1 MDRTDKIF
9 GVVAV
14 LISCCI
20 VIGGIFITMV
30 PGIYQYLGIFSL
42 LIGLNS
48 LIGTILRV
56 LRKLESPSVYF
67 FLSNILN
74 IIALVIAIVALGL
87 GVPVGSEGTWL
98 IIGSILI
105 LIGGG
110 YTLALFL
117 LNVLFPPE
125 EEEEY

>member
-9 GVVAV
+9 GIVAV

-20 VIGGIFITMV
+20 VIGGIFLARV
-30 PGIYQYLGIFSL
+30 PGIYQYLGVFLL

-48 LIGTILRV
+48 LIGTVLRV
-56 LRKLESPSVYF
+56 LRKLESPSIYF

-74 IIALVIAIVALGL
+74 IVALVVAIVALGL
-87 GVPVGSEGTWL
+87 GVPAGSEGAWL
-98 IIGSILI
+98 IIGTILI

-117 LNVLFPPE
+117 LNVLFPPDE
-125 EEEEY
+125 E

>member
-9 GVVAV
+9 GIVAI

-20 VIGGIFITMV
+20 VIGGIFIIMV

-48 LIGTILRV
+48 LIGTILRIV
-56 LRKLESPSVYF
+56 RKLESPSVYF
-67 FLSNILN
+67 FLSNVLN
-74 IIALVIAIVALGL
+74 IVALVIAIVALGL
-87 GVPVGSEGTWL
+87 GVPMGSLGAWL
-98 IIGSILI
+98 IIGAILI

-110 YTLALFL
+110 YTLVKFL
-117 LNVLFPPE
+117 LNILFPPDE
-125 EEEEY
+125 D

>member
-9 GVVAV
+9 GIVAV

-20 VIGGIFITMV
+20 VIGGIFIARV
-30 PGIYQYLGIFSL
+30 PGIYQYLGVFSL
-42 LIGLNS
+42 FIGLNS
-48 LIGTILRV
+48 LIGTVLRV
-56 LRKLESPSVYF
+56 LRKLESPSIYF

-74 IIALVIAIVALGL
+74 IVALVVAIVALGL
-87 GVPVGSEGTWL
+87 GVPADSEGAWL
-98 IIGSILI
+98 IIGTILI

-117 LNVLFPPE
+117 LNVLFPPDE
-125 EEEEY
+125 EQY

>member
-9 GVVAV
+9 GLTAA

-20 VIGGIFITMV
+20 LIGGLCMAMV
-30 PGIYQYLGIFSL
+30 TGISQYLGIFTL

-87 GVPVGSEGTWL
+87 GVPMGSEGTWL

-110 YTLALFL
+110 YSLALFL
-117 LNVLFPPE
+117 LRVLFPPE
-125 EEEEY
+125 EE

>member
-9 GVVAV
+9 GIVAI

-20 VIGGIFITMV
+20 AIGGIFITMV
-30 PGIYQYLGIFSL
+30 PGIYQYLGVFSL

-48 LIGTILRV
+48 LIGTLLRV

-74 IIALVIAIVALGL
+74 IVALVIAIVALGL
-87 GVPVGSEGTWL
+87 GVPMGSVGAWL
-98 IIGSILI
+98 IIGAILI

-110 YTLALFL
+110 YTLVKFL
-117 LNVLFPPE
+117 LNICFPPDE
-125 EEEEY
+125 EED